1 VTKITAAIL
10 GCHIPLTRLAG
21 MIPSRDKGKC
31 HDRFEHIR
39 KLTNDGLS
47 IEELDAV
54 TAGSFIGNLI
64 AAARLEALV
73 QYVRAHGKE
82 IMATELH

>member
-1 VTKITAAIL
+1 MTDLSTEV
-10 GCHIPLTRLAG
+10 
-21 MIPSRDKGKC
+21 
-31 HDRFEHIR
+31 R
-39 KLTNDGLS
+39 KLTNDELS
-47 IEELDAV
+47 IEELDAT